1 MLKAKNPSHLCWRCV
16 SEMGT
21 EMADVVVRGGGE
33 EEAALDASLGGRSRR
48 VPLESAFEE
57 WLHRR
62 KLLSHSTVATHIT
75 RLRRAIAD
83 YGIRRFLMS
92 AVADKQ
98 IRQTQLYYKEFLCEY
113 YMPLLLPLLQGEECV
128 AEENLE
134 GRC

>member
-1 MLKAKNPSHLCWRCV
+1 
-16 SEMGT
+16 MGM

-33 EEAALDASLGGRSRR
+33 EEAALDASLEGRSRR
-48 VPLESAFEE
+48 VPLEEAFEE
-57 WLHRR
+57 WLRRR

-113 YMPLLLPLLQGEECV
+113 YMPLLLPSLQGEEYRGV
-128 AEENLE
+128 ENLE

>member
-1 MLKAKNPSHLCWRCV
+1 
-16 SEMGT
+16 MGM

-33 EEAALDASLGGRSRR
+33 EEAAHGDVSWRSRR

-113 YMPLLLPLLQGEECV
+113 YMPLLLPLLQGEEYRV
-128 AEENLE
+128 ENLE
-134 GRC
+134 EVEERC

>member
-1 MLKAKNPSHLCWRCV
+1 MVCSV
-16 SEMGT
+16 E
-21 EMADVVVRGGGE
+21 RGGGV
-33 EEAALDASLGGRSRR
+33 EEAALDASLERNRR
-48 VPLESAFEE
+48 VPLEEAFEE

-92 AVADKQ
+92 AVADKS

-113 YMPLLLPLLQGEECV
+113 YIPLLLPLLQGEESRM
-128 AEENLE
+128 ENLE
-134 GRC
+134 EVEERC

>member
-1 MLKAKNPSHLCWRCV
+1 
-16 SEMGT
+16 MGM
-21 EMADVVVRGGGE
+21 EMAGSVLRGGE
-33 EEAALDASLGGRSRR
+33 EEAALDASLERNRR

-62 KLLSHSTVATHIT
+62 KLLSHSTVAIHIT

-98 IRQTQLYYKEFLCEY
+98 IRQTQIYYKEFLCEY
-113 YMPLLLPLLQGEECV
+113 YMPLLLPLLQGEEYCA
-128 AEENLE
+128 AEGLEEVE

>member
-1 MLKAKNPSHLCWRCV
+1 MSNK
-16 SEMGT
+16 
-21 EMADVVVRGGGE
+21 VVCSVERGGGE
-33 EEAALDASLGGRSRR
+33 EEAALDASLEERSRR

-62 KLLSHSTVATHIT
+62 KLLSHSTVAIHIT
-75 RLRRAIAD
+75 RLRRAIAE

-98 IRQTQLYYKEFLCEY
+98 KRQTQLYYKEFLCEY
-113 YMPLLLPLLQGEECV
+113 YMPLLLPLLQGEEYCA
-128 AEENLE
+128 AEDLE

>member
-1 MLKAKNPSHLCWRCV
+1 
-16 SEMGT
+16 
-21 EMADVVVRGGGE
+21 MADGVVVVRSVSDE
-33 EEAALDASLGGRSRR
+33 VAALDASSEGRNRR

-92 AVADKQ
+92 AVADKS

-113 YMPLLLPLLQGEECV
+113 YMPLLLPLLQGEESRV
-128 AEENLE
+128 EDLEGVE

>member
-1 MLKAKNPSHLCWRCV
+1 M
-16 SEMGT
+16 
-21 EMADVVVRGGGE
+21 EMADGVVRGGGE
-33 EEAALDASLGGRSRR
+33 EEAALDTSLEGRNRR
-48 VPLESAFEE
+48 VPLEEAFEE

-92 AVADKQ
+92 AVADKS

-113 YMPLLLPLLQGEECV
+113 YMPLLLPLLQGEESCV
-128 AEENLE
+128 ENLE
-134 GRC
+134 EVEGRC

>member
-1 MLKAKNPSHLCWRCV
+1 
-16 SEMGT
+16 MGM
-21 EMADVVVRGGGE
+21 EMAGSVLRGGGE
-33 EEAALDASLGGRSRR
+33 EEAALDASLEGQSRR

-62 KLLSHSTVATHIT
+62 KLLSHSTVAIHIT

-92 AVADKQ
+92 AVADKS

-113 YMPLLLPLLQGEECV
+113 YIPLLLPLLQGEECCV
-128 AEENLE
+128 GDLE
-134 GRC
+134 GGAENEGI

>member
-1 MLKAKNPSHLCWRCV
+1 VGDAEKTSHLCWRCV
-16 SEMGT
+16 SEMGM
-21 EMADVVVRGGGE
+21 EVADSVLRGGE
-33 EEAALDASLGGRSRR
+33 EEAALDASLGERNRR
-48 VPLESAFEE
+48 VPLEEAFEE

-62 KLLSHSTVATHIT
+62 KLLSHSTVVIHIT

-92 AVADKQ
+92 TVADKS

-113 YMPLLLPLLQGEECV
+113 YMPLLLPLLQGEECCV
-128 AEENLE
+128 GDLE

>member
-1 MLKAKNPSHLCWRCV
+1 
-16 SEMGT
+16 MGM
-21 EMADVVVRGGGE
+21 EMAGSVVRGGGE
-33 EEAALDASLGGRSRR
+33 EEAALDASLEGRSRR

-92 AVADKQ
+92 AVADKS

-113 YMPLLLPLLQGEECV
+113 YMPLLLSLLQGEEYRV
-128 AEENLE
+128 ENLE
-134 GRC
+134 EVEGRC

>member
-1 MLKAKNPSHLCWRCV
+1 MVCSV
-16 SEMGT
+16 EQ
-21 EMADVVVRGGGE
+21 GGGV
-33 EEAALDASLGGRSRR
+33 EEAISHKSRR

-62 KLLSHSTVATHIT
+62 KLLSHSTVAIHIT

-83 YGIRRFLMS
+83 YGIRRFLIS

-113 YMPLLLPLLQGEECV
+113 YMPLLLPLLQGEECRV
-128 AEENLE
+128 ENLE
-134 GRC
+134 EVEGRC

>member
-1 MLKAKNPSHLCWRCV
+1 
-16 SEMGT
+16 
-21 EMADVVVRGGGE
+21 MADGVVVVRSGS
-33 EEAALDASLGGRSRR
+33 EEAALDASLEGRNRR

-92 AVADKQ
+92 AVADKS

-113 YMPLLLPLLQGEECV
+113 YMPLLLPLLQGEESRV
-128 AEENLE
+128 ENLE
-134 GRC
+134 EVEGRC

>member
-1 MLKAKNPSHLCWRCV
+1 
-16 SEMGT
+16 
-21 EMADVVVRGGGE
+21 MADGVVVVRGGGE
-33 EEAALDASLGGRSRR
+33 EEAALDASLEGRSRR
-48 VPLESAFEE
+48 VPLESAFEG

-92 AVADKQ
+92 AVADKS

-113 YMPLLLPLLQGEECV
+113 YMPLLLPLLQGEEYRA
-128 AEENLE
+128 AEDLE